1 MGVDIEKYAF
11 DMFSAGSNLKG
22 KTVKDIFYQD
32 FKHFTAGKVRF
43 GVSQVTSLNK
53 DELEGL
59 KDDLEHFA
67 LDIMKAEGIDM
78 SFIMLTNI
86 LERSTDLLA
95 IGAGAGALVN
105 NAFAVECI
113 RRNEK
118 DANEK
123 ALDAWSVEL
132 PGVVS
137 RKKQLVPQLTLFA
150 EQL

>member
-1 MGVDIEKYAF
+1 M
-11 DMFSAGSNLKG
+11 
-22 KTVKDIFYQD
+22 
-32 FKHFTAGKVRF
+32 
-43 GVSQVTSLNK
+43 SQVTSLNK

>member
-1 MGVDIEKYAF
+1 
-11 DMFSAGSNLKG
+11 MFSAGSNLKG
-22 KTVKDIFYQD
+22 KTIKEIFYQD
-32 FKHFTAGKVRF
+32 FKHFKAGKVDF

-53 DELEGL
+53 EELESM
-59 KDDLEHFA
+59 KDALEDFA
-67 LDIMKAEGIDM
+67 LDAMKVEGIDM

-95 IGAGAGALVN
+95 IGSGAGPLVN
-105 NAFAVECI
+105 TAFAVEAM
-113 RRNEK
+113 RRPARSK
-118 DANEK
+118 DEK
-123 ALDAWSVEL
+123 AIDAWSVEL